1 MGRARKRY
9 VDVLMRL
16 TDEGSFDPVAVMWPD
31 GRAFRISKAPE
42 RGSFGPSF
50 RGVSTARYGV
60 RIGGA
65 QDQPLPREPGRG
77 PRARAPARP
86 QVVGRDVLLRA
97 GPGGGRDCSQAPASR
112 RLRGGLFGKNSLFGI
127 YGGPADASKLYT
139 VNS

>member
-31 GRAFRISKAPE
+31 GRAFRISKATE

-60 RIGGA
+60 RIGERKTSLYLESWEGDRA
-65 QDQPLPREPGRG
+65 LGLPP
-77 PRARAPARP
+77 
-86 QVVGRDVLLRA
+86 VLRWWVEA
-97 GPGGGRDCSQAPASR
+97 FC
-112 RLRGGLFGKNSLFGI
+112 
-127 YGGPADASKLYT
+127 
-139 VNS
+139 